1 MGTLDEILDEK
12 TVVTK
17 EVKEEAPKETKEIGD
32 ETKQTR
38 DETGKF
44 AKQEAK
50 DGLQEGEKKEEVK
63 EAVKEEK
70 KEAKQELTARERAF
84 LASAH
89 DERLKRQALEKK
101 LAESGKTE
109 ETKSF
114 WDDPEGAL
122 KKFQDEMQGV
132 VTNTRLNTA
141 ETIARS
147 KYKDFDE
154 QIQAFAGLLQNIPGL
169 YQQWLQSSDPA
180 EYAYTTGKKHREISQ
195 IGGLDTWQTNKEKE
209 IRLKLEQEY
218 KEKVTNYEKEKS
230 ALPGSLSGSRGTT
243 QNTPVF
249 SGPMPLDDILKK

>member
-17 EVKEEAPKETKEIGD
+17 EVKEETQKETKETGD

-44 AKQEAK
+44 AKQEVK
-50 DGLQEGEKKEEVK
+50 DGLQEGEKKEEIK
-63 EAVKEEK
+63 EVKEEK

-84 LASAH
+84 LATAH
-89 DERLKRQALEKK
+89 DERIKRQALEKR
-101 LAESGKTE
+101 LTESEKTVE
-109 ETKSF
+109 AKSF
-114 WDDPEGAL
+114 WDDPEAAL

-154 QIQAFAGLLQNIPGL
+154 QIQAFAGLLQNTPGL

-195 IGGLDTWQTNKEKE
+195 IGGLDTWKSNTEKE
-209 IRLKLEQEY
+209 IRLRLEQEY
-218 KEKVTNYEKEKS
+218 KDKVTNYEKEKS
-230 ALPGSLSGSRGTT
+230 ALPGSLSGSRGVA

-249 SGPMPLDDILKK
+249 SGPTSLDDILKAK